1 MLKRFCAKCGK
12 EISRDE
18 FHQGYIC
25 SGCYYEKF
33 PLFNLKEEYVIYIC
47 NECNSFSLSESL
59 DKSNWKAFTEVDFVK
74 LIENALKTNIL
85 DKITSKKSMDFKI
98 EFDYESFEY
107 SKGNYIICNITGNS
121 SNEDRQKS
129 TECMIKIKR
138 TTCPNCAKIHGKRFE
153 AVIQLRN
160 SNLKKIDLNKIVE
173 DIKKYVNAIHLNNY
187 ESFIIEIE
195 KSINGYNIK
204 LSNKS
209 LIKKIKSFMDTRYY
223 SINKISKKLVGKN
236 PTTGGDLYRIY
247 LLIRIIPL
255 EKGDLLEINKKQY
268 TIKRISNKE
277 VYLEN
282 TESKNLILKKMKFF
296 EKKNIIVINSNKN
309 RSLNENA

>member
-25 SGCYYEKF
+25 SFCYYEKN
-33 PLFNLKEEYVIYIC
+33 PLFNLKEEYNVFLC
-47 NECNSFSLSESL
+47 NECNSFSFSQNI
-59 DKSNWKAFTEVDFVK
+59 DKSQWNAYTEIDFVK
-74 LIENALKTNIL
+74 LLENALKTNL
-85 DKITSKKSMDFKI
+85 LNKITSKKKLDFNI
-98 EFDYESFEY
+98 EFDRESFEY

-121 SNEDRQKS
+121 LVEDRIKS

-138 TTCPNCAKIHGKRFE
+138 TTCPNCAKVHGKRFE

-160 SNLKKIDLNKIVE
+160 SSLKKIDLNKIVE
-173 DIKKYVNAIHLNNY
+173 DIKKFVNEVHLNNY

-209 LIKKIKSFMDTRYY
+209 LIKKIKSFIETRYY
-223 SINKISKKLVGKN
+223 TINKISKKLVGKN

-255 EKGDLLEINKKQY
+255 EKGDLIDISKKQY
-268 TIKRISNKE
+268 IIKRITNKE

-282 TESKNLILKKMKFF
+282 VESKKMKFF
-296 EKKNIIVINSNKN
+296 EKKNIIVINSDKN
-309 RSLNENA
+309 RSINEIAES